1 MLSDTSQG
9 ETLEN
14 LWNSPDCRT
23 KRIVVAWNGRNPAV
37 GMWPGVNQRWYEHAD
52 SLETLYD
59 CKSDMEKPPAGMWAT
74 CSFMKSGGVSLIK
87 STPFIHVALPMR
99 NALNTNPTITN
110 WFFGGSGF
118 CEKANIIY
126 VDFFHEYSNVVQ
138 ASIIGS
144 LLKAAQ
150 KRLPKIDDEL

>member
-14 LWNSPDCRT
+14 LWNSPDRRT
-23 KRIVVAWNGRNPAV
+23 KRIVVAWNKSNRAV
-37 GMWPGVNQRWYEHAD
+37 SMWPGVKHGWYEDAN
-52 SLETLYD
+52 SLEKLYD
-59 CKSDMEKPPAGMWAT
+59 CIKSDMEKPPAGLWAT
-74 CSFMKSGGVSLIK
+74 CSFITYIPW
-87 STPFIHVALPMR
+87 TPQY
-99 NALNTNPTITN
+99 NAICTDPTITN

-126 VDFFHEYSNVVQ
+126 VDFFHENSTVVQ

-150 KRLPKIDDEL
+150 IPFLNKPLC